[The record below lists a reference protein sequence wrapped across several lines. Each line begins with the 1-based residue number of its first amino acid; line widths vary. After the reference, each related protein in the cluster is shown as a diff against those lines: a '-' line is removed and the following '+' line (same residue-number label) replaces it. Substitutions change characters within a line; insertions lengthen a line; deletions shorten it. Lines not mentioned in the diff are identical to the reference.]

1 MKKTLLL
8 LLVAVLLLSC
18 AALSA
23 WAEDTASEKE
33 VVVTLRDSALYSHA
47 ELLDAAAKVCREF
60 DTWEGC
66 ELHSLRYAGDELC
79 TEENLKW
86 MNELNEEGNYTQV
99 AAFLMDFHSP
109 VEGGGA
115 WEADKEYT
123 DYEFWLARSTD
134 SGWELLTWGY

>member
-1 MKKTLLL
+1 MKRFLALVLTLT
-8 LLVAVLLLSC
+8 VLLSLGV
-18 AALSA
+18 AAH
-23 WAEDTASEKE
+23 AEEKE
-33 VVVTLRDSALYSHA
+33 VVVTLPGSALYTHA
-47 ELLDAAAKVCREF
+47 ELLDAAAQVCRAFEAF
-60 DTWEGC
+60 EGC

-86 MNELNEEGNYTQV
+86 MNELNEDGNYTQV

-123 DYEFWLARSTD
+123 DYEFWLARSAD
-134 SGWELLTWGY
+134 GGWDVLT